1 MRIECIA
8 FTASGVRLAQRLAE
22 FFRDGGDICTVS
34 APEKYAKNGVAALD
48 SLADWTARS
57 FGQADALI
65 FVSACGIAVR
75 SVAPH
80 LRSKFTDPAVVA
92 VDDCGRFAIPLVSGH
107 VGGANALARRIAAA
121 IGAQAAVTTAT
132 DGNDVFA
139 VDTWA
144 ADQGFL
150 VVRPNAAKAVSA
162 ALLNGEPVG
171 FHSDFPV
178 EGTLPKGIV
187 PAKEGKVG
195 IRISLTYE
203 ETFQATCW
211 LLPRILTLGIGC
223 KRGTEPIKIQ
233 KAVDST
239 LQGKYLY
246 MESVQNVASID
257 KKCDEIGLL
266 EFCKANCLVCN
277 FFSAEQ
283 LTRAKGHFTGSA
295 FVQNTVGVDNVCE
308 RAAVLGSGGALLVGK
323 QVFSGVTVAVAAA
336 PLVIRF

>member
-1 MRIECIA
+1 MALRPWI
-8 FTASGVRLAQRLAE
+8 RLQIGQR
-22 FFRDGGDICTVS
+22 
-34 APEKYAKNGVAALD
+34 AP
-48 SLADWTARS
+48 

-107 VGGANALARRIAAA
+107 VGGANALAGGSPGA
-121 IGAQAAVTTAT
+121 IGAQAVVTTAT

-178 EGTLPKGIV
+178 GGDASKRNRSCEG
-187 PAKEGKVG
+187 
-195 IRISLTYE
+195 R
-203 ETFQATCW
+203 
-211 LLPRILTLGIGC
+211 
-223 KRGTEPIKIQ
+223 
-233 KAVDST
+233 
-239 LQGKYLY
+239 
-246 MESVQNVASID
+246 
-257 KKCDEIGLL
+257 
-266 EFCKANCLVCN
+266 
-277 FFSAEQ
+277 
-283 LTRAKGHFTGSA
+283 
-295 FVQNTVGVDNVCE
+295 
-308 RAAVLGSGGALLVGK
+308 
-323 QVFSGVTVAVAAA
+323 
-336 PLVIRF
+336 

>member
-203 ETFQATCW
+203 ETFQTTCW

-266 EFCKANCLVCN
+266 GFCKANCLVCN